1 VRRLTSTA
9 VILAVALTA
18 GACGGVG
25 SIATAR
31 PGTVRGLLHA
41 VEKNDDDET
50 RFSGLAAHSDGTV
63 YLGVVNGPYQDTDD
77 RILALRTGRRPK
89 LVLRVKGD
97 GDLDG
102 IDRLEMSAMA
112 VAENGELFVAGYTS
126 SAIVVLGLMPDGR
139 KRVIQGPPTNR
150 DELGL
155 GRRRVVAMAVD
166 PRNGDIYLA
175 DRCSVF
181 RAPGGTNFAVVA
193 GGAQY
198 MDCNRFNTPAAPIL
212 QSFSEISGI
221 AIDPRNGAL
230 YVSDGRVQVFR
241 IEGTTV
247 TAVAGRSYTDLDPRH
262 RGFSGDGGPATEAR
276 LSSPGRL
283 AVDPSNGD
291 LYICD
296 RDNDRLRKV
305 DATGTI
311 TTAAG
316 NGTFEGP
323 TFNGPATE
331 VPIDATQVAIDGR
344 GRLYITGGLGS
355 KSEGESVRLVSTTVR
370 RDRGAP

>member
-1 VRRLTSTA
+1 MNHLGRPALA
-9 VILAVALTA
+9 LAVALGA

-25 SIATAR
+25 SIASAR
-31 PGTVRGLLHA
+31 AGTVRGLLHA

-50 RFSGLAAHSDGTV
+50 RFTGLAAHPDGTV
-63 YLGVVNGPYQDTDD
+63 YLGVVNGAYQGLDD
-77 RILALRTGRRPK
+77 RILALLPGHGPK
-89 LVLRVKGD
+89 LILRVKGD
-97 GDLDG
+97 DNLAG
-102 IDRLEMSAMA
+102 IDQLETSAMA
-112 VAENGELFVAGYTS
+112 VAESGELFIAGYTP
-126 SAIVVLGLMPDGR
+126 SAIVVLGLMPNGR

-150 DELGL
+150 EELG
-155 GRRRVVAMAVD
+155 GMTRRRVVAMAVD

-175 DRCSVF
+175 DDCSVF
-181 RAPGGTNFAVVA
+181 RAAGGTNFAVVA

-198 MDCNRFNTPAAPIL
+198 KDCNLSNSPAPRVL
-212 QSFSEISGI
+212 HSFSEISGI
-221 AIDPRNGAL
+221 AVDPRNGAL
-230 YVSDGRVQVFR
+230 YVSDGRTQVFR

-247 TAVAGRSYTDLDPRH
+247 TAVAGRASSDLDPRH

-296 RDNDRLRKV
+296 QDNQRLRKV
-305 DATGTI
+305 DASGTI

-323 TFNGPATE
+323 SFNGPATE

-344 GRLYITGGLGS
+344 GRLYITGGLSAS
-355 KSEGESVRLVSTTVR
+355 KTEGESVRLVSTAVR
-370 RDRGAP
+370 RE